1 MISFYFLF
9 FYNYPFFMCCV
20 TQNKRVDKVK
30 RGKGFRDWD
39 SYTKYKIW
47 VSEATV

>member
-1 MISFYFLF
+1 MCRLF
-9 FYNYPFFMCCV
+9 WNYLDTFVLCCV
-20 TQNKRVDKVK
+20 TQKRKAYKVT
-30 RGKGFRDWD
+30 GIEGFSVPD